1 MTTRDEILA
10 RAQQCV
16 SGDRDGTYGA
26 PEDSFAAIGVLWQA
40 YLGIDL
46 DQHDVALLLALMK
59 IARAKANPQHD
70 DSWVDLAG
78 YAACGGE
85 VARREGGA

>member
-1 MTTRDEILA
+1 MSARDEILA

-26 PEDSFAAIGVLWQA
+26 PEDSFSAIGVLWQA

-59 IARAKANPQHD
+59 IARAKANPYHE